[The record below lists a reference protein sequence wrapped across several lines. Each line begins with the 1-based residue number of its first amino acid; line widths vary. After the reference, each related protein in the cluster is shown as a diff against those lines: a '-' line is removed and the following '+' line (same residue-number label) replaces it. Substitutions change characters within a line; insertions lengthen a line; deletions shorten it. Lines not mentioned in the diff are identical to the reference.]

1 MSRAAAALLALAALA
16 ALALLGCASEDYVIG
31 RFADGG
37 VGECAGRTG
46 AIVCSG
52 FERAELA
59 DWSATEL
66 MLAGE
71 LERTTDRAHHGR
83 AALRASSSAMM
94 SVAVV
99 AASFPAQRSGSLYL
113 RAHLLVPADLPTE
126 TINVFFVGAEPSPDP
141 FSGIDFNLEGGSIQ
155 IYSPESAVQRH
166 TGTLLIP
173 RDRWFCFRARI
184 EIDAQAGVV
193 EAHVDD
199 QLALHAEGLDT
210 LPEDGIHL
218 FRAGLDWS
226 SKQDAFFELYFDD
239 VVVDTAEVPCL

>member
-1 MSRAAAALLALAALA
+1 MLRAAVVC
-16 ALALLGCASEDYVIG
+16 ALALHGCAGEDYVIG

-52 FERAELA
+52 FERVGLG
-59 DWSATEL
+59 DWSAIEITSQ
-66 MLAGE
+66 GE
-71 LERTTDRAHHGR
+71 LERTTARAHGGR

-99 AASFPAQRSGSLYL
+99 AASFPALREGSLYL
-113 RAHLLVPADLPTE
+113 RAHLLVPAELPTE
-126 TINVFFVGAEPSPDP
+126 TINVFFVGDEPSPDP
-141 FSGIDFNLEGGSIQ
+141 FSGLDFNLEDGAIQ
-155 IYSPESAVQRH
+155 VYSPQSAVQRH

-184 EIDAQAGVV
+184 DIDAEDGVV

-199 QLALHAEGLDT
+199 ALALRAEGLDT
-210 LPEDGIHL
+210 LPDAGVHL

-226 SKQDAFFELYFDD
+226 SLQDAFFELYFDD
-239 VVVDTAEVPCL
+239 IVVDTAEVTCD